1 MRIREMQIKAWEHAE
16 RMGFH
21 DLHKHLEKE
30 DYINMMGFRNIGLI
44 VHEVGEA
51 LDGFRLNDMKNVGEE
66 LADIVIRTADV
77 AAILNIDLEK
87 EIIKKIEKN
96 KSRGKL
102 HGKKI
107 VR

>member
-1 MRIREMQIKAWEHAE
+1 MLIWGENLNETI
-16 RMGFH
+16 
-21 DLHKHLEKE
+21 
-30 DYINMMGFRNIGLI
+30 YLI
-44 VHEVGEA
+44 VLVIFGIHFVYWN
-51 LDGFRLNDMKNVGEE
+51 LYYDMKNVGEE
-66 LADIVIRTADV
+66 LADIVIRTADT
-77 AAILNIDLEK
+77 ASILNIDLEA